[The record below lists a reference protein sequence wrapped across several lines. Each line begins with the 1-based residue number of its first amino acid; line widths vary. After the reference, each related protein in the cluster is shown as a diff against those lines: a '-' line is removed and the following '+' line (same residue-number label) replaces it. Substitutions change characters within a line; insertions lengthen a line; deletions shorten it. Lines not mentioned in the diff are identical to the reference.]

1 MLDKREKIGELLIE
15 EELKDSYLSYAMS
28 VIVARALPDA
38 RDGLKP
44 SQRRILVAMNDLN
57 LGPRSK
63 ARKCAKIAGD
73 TSGNY
78 HPHGEQVIYPTL
90 VRMAQ
95 DFAMRY
101 PLVKGQGN
109 FGSIDGDPPAAMR
122 YTEARMSSFAT
133 LLLEDIEKDTVDFQP
148 NYDETRSEPVV
159 LPAKLPNLLAN
170 GSSGIAV
177 GMSTSIPPHNLGELC
192 DALVKL
198 LDNPDVTIEELMTV
212 LPGPDF
218 PTGALICGRE
228 GIVQAYTTG
237 RGNVTIRGRAHV
249 EQVKGG
255 KKNIVFTEIPYQ
267 LNRDT
272 IIERI
277 AEAVNAGRIK
287 GVADVRNE
295 SDREG
300 SRLVI
305 ELQRGEEEKV
315 VLNLLYKH
323 TQLQTTYSIILLAL
337 DHGRPRPMTIK
348 DMLVAW
354 RDHRVVVIRR
364 RTMYLLDRAEARA
377 HVVEGLRIA
386 VANIDEVVAIIK
398 KSSDVNDARANLIAR
413 FELSE
418 IQANAILDMRLAR
431 LTGLEIEKLEAE
443 YKELQENIADYKAI
457 LGDEN
462 LVLDIIREDLFE
474 IREKHADARR
484 TEIVGSVVDFDMEDL
499 IAEENVAVVVS
510 HEGYIKRMPLTSYRR
525 QHRGGTGVTGADT
538 KEGDFIEQLFIAS
551 THDYILFFTDDGQ
564 VHWQKVYDIPQMSR
578 TARGRAIVNLLNL
591 SAGAKISSTI
601 PVRDFDQRQLVM
613 VTQKAVVKKT
623 ALAAYGNPRS
633 GGIIAIN
640 LDKKDRLVAV
650 LLTSGSDEIIL
661 ASRLGKAIRFP
672 ESQARSMG
680 RATRGVGG
688 MALKKNDSVV
698 GAIRVDEASTILTVC
713 ENGYGKRTS
722 MELYRSQRRNG
733 QGLINIQTTERNGKV
748 VAVLEVTDDD
758 EIMVITAGGMVM
770 REPVKGIRAIGRNT
784 QGVTVIRLKE
794 SDKVVS
800 VARLA
805 EATAEDEVDDD
816 QDGPGEIAAEP
827 EDEETA
833 EDEVDDDDQDGP
845 GEIAA
850 EPEDEETAEE

>member
-1 MLDKREKIGELLIE
+1 MLDKKERIGDLLIE

-63 ARKCAKIAGD
+63 YRKCAKVAGD

-101 PLVKGQGN
+101 PLVQGQGN

-122 YTEARMSSFAT
+122 YTESRMSGYAT
-133 LLLEDIEKDTVDFQP
+133 LLLEDIEKDTVDFQA
-148 NYDETRSEPVV
+148 NYDETRQEPVV
-159 LPAKLPNLLAN
+159 LPAKFPNLLAN

-192 DALVKL
+192 DALVGL
-198 LDNPDVTIEELMTV
+198 LDNPDISVDEILKVM
-212 LPGPDF
+212 PGPDF
-218 PTGALICGRE
+218 PTGALICGRK
-228 GIVQAYTTG
+228 GIVDAYKTG
-237 RGNVTIRGRAHV
+237 RGNVTIRARAHV

-277 AEAVNAGRIK
+277 AEAVNSGRIK

-300 SRLVI
+300 SRLVV

-337 DHGRPRPMTIK
+337 DRGRPRTMSIK
-348 DMLVAW
+348 DMLAAW
-354 RDHRVVVIRR
+354 RDHRIEVIRR

-398 KSSDVNDARANLIAR
+398 KSADVNQARENLIKR
-413 FELSE
+413 FDLSE

-431 LTGLEIEKLEAE
+431 LTSLEIEKLEAE
-443 YKELQENIADYKAI
+443 YRELQEKIADYKAI
-457 LGDEN
+457 LADEN

-474 IREKHADARR
+474 IREKHADPRR
-484 TEIVGSVVDFDMEDL
+484 TEIVGAVGDFDMEDL
-499 IAEENVAVVVS
+499 IAEENVAVVIS

-525 QHRGGTGVTGADT
+525 QNRGGKGINAADS

-551 THDYILFFTDDGQ
+551 THDYILFFTDDGM

-591 SAGAKISSTI
+591 SQGAQITSSI
-601 PVRDFDQRQLVM
+601 PVRNFDERRLLM
-613 VTQKAVVKKT
+613 VTRKGIVKKT
-623 ALAAYGNPRS
+623 KLSAYGNPRAA
-633 GGIIAIN
+633 GIIAIN
-640 LDKKDRLVAV
+640 LDKNDRLVSV
-650 LLTSGSDEIIL
+650 ILTHGNDEVIL
-661 ASRLGKAIRFP
+661 ATRDGKAIRFS
-672 ESQARSMG
+672 EIELRDQG
-680 RATRGVGG
+680 RATRGVKGISLSKG
-688 MALKKNDSVV
+688 DYVI
-698 GAIRVDEASTILTVC
+698 GAVKAEAEYTLLTVS
-713 ENGYGKRTS
+713 ENGYGKRTGLD
-722 MELYRSQRRNG
+722 EYRLQKRAG
-733 QGLINIQTTERNGKV
+733 QGLISIRTSQRNGKV
-748 VAVLEVTDDD
+748 VAILAVTDDD
-758 EIMVITAGGMVM
+758 EIMVITTGGMLM
-770 REPVKGIRAIGRNT
+770 RCPVRKISTIGRAT
-784 QGVTVIRLKE
+784 QGVRVIRLN
-794 SDKVVS
+794 DGDR
-800 VARLA
+800 VACVAKLA
-805 EATAEDEVDDD
+805 EETEEEEVQETEAERAAAVEGALEHALDDEDED
-816 QDGPGEIAAEP
+816 QP
-827 EDEETA
+827 EE
-833 EDEVDDDDQDGP
+833 
-845 GEIAA
+845 
-850 EPEDEETAEE
+850 